1 MDKKAHI
8 YASNFMYDFLKN
20 NGITNCKKTIMLG
33 NLFPDL
39 KPSFI
44 TVKHNLEA
52 TEKTINKLLY
62 KIQNNYNKI
71 NKRCIFTI
79 CQIIHYISD
88 YFTAPHNP
96 ELWNKNLYQHIM
108 YERKQHIELR
118 NYIINKEFIKDIK
131 NFDFKKNI
139 NTTDELF
146 EEIKK
151 IHKEQYLIEKKSI
164 KNDIKYIICIIHN
177 TLIWILNKIF
187 NYNKLSIQ

>member
-62 KIQNNYNKI
+62 KIQNNYNEI

-88 YFTAPHNP
+88 YFTVPHNP
-96 ELWNKNLYQHIM
+96 ELWNKSLYQHIL

-118 NYIINKEFIKDIK
+118 NYLINKEFIKDVK
-131 NFDFKKNI
+131 NFDFNEDI
-139 NTTDELF
+139 NTIDGLF

-151 IHKEQYLIEKKSI
+151 IHKKQYLIEKKSI
-164 KNDIKYIICIIHN
+164 KNDIRYIICIIHY
-177 TLIWILNKIF
+177 TLMWIFNKIF